1 MPRPNDSPHHQQP
14 DQHRTSAWPHDLLI
28 GLTQRPAIAQDERST
43 ALVTI
48 AEANAECLSTAG
60 GMPQEKASSLADRFL
75 DAKAVTP
82 ATRQAIRSSRDF
94 GALKAEYI
102 KQQGGC
108 DDLMKALRK

>member
-1 MPRPNDSPHHQQP
+1 MIR
-14 DQHRTSAWPHDLLI
+14 RITSSQISTGLLCGLTIILI

-60 GMPQEKASSLADRFL
+60 GMPREKASSIADRFL
-75 DAKAVTP
+75 DAKAVAP
-82 ATRQAIRSSRDF
+82 STRQAIKSSRDF

-108 DDLMKALRK
+108 DDLVKALRK

>member
-1 MPRPNDSPHHQQP
+1 MIR
-14 DQHRTSAWPHDLLI
+14 RITSSQISTGLLCGLTIILI

-60 GMPQEKASSLADRFL
+60 GMPQEKASSIADRFL
-75 DAKAVTP
+75 DAKAVAP
-82 ATRQAIRSSRDF
+82 ATRQAIRNSRDF
-94 GALKAEYI
+94 GNLKAEYI

-108 DDLMKALRK
+108 DELVNALRK